1 MIFSKIL
8 SAPGERHDRTVSHQN
23 VISVKL
29 LQSRFIHNKYYRGF
43 SSVLSFSIPILS
55 SDFCLLTPQVLHMLS
70 RLTRSRIMG
79 SASTSALI
87 GCRSWPPWPWVR
99 FLSGFMVAILWHQC
113 QQRGRTLFFTWTNTA
128 DLFKSPLTYS
138 TKSNCRKSLGLNP
151 FDPWQEVNVGGGGKM
166 MALIIWCIYGRR

>member
-29 LQSRFIHNKYYRGF
+29 LQSRFIQKYYRGF

-55 SDFCLLTPQVLHMLS
+55 SDFCLLTPQVFHMLS
-70 RLTRSRIMG
+70 RLTGSRIMG

-99 FLSGFMVAILWHQC
+99 FLSGFMVAISMPVSLL
-113 QQRGRTLFFTWTNTA
+113 RRMRPVWTYCWLSVLYCIEYT
-128 DLFKSPLTYS
+128 
-138 TKSNCRKSLGLNP
+138 RIV
-151 FDPWQEVNVGGGGKM
+151 WGGGKSSHFHQVGQ
-166 MALIIWCIYGRR
+166 LCFKCIFPIILSSYHHSYLPSLP